1 MKRVALICL
10 MILMYW
16 GAPRVAAQSSAG
28 ETRTATETSEARPE
42 SGGEDE
48 KNQFKHSPSV
58 QWLAEKTGWSPER
71 VFDLSVI
78 ANFAVIAFAIIWLSK
93 KNLPGVFRNR
103 NSSIQRAMQE
113 ARRAS
118 EEARQR
124 LSQIET
130 RLSRLDAEINEMR
143 GAVEK
148 EAAADEQRI
157 RASAEGEAHRIAG
170 SAGEEIAAAAKAAR
184 RELTAYAAELA
195 ISLATQ
201 QIRVDGPTDQSLVRH
216 FSENLARA
224 NGAPGQEKK

>member
-10 MILMYW
+10 MVFLCW
-16 GAPRVAAQSSAG
+16 GAPRVTAQSSAN
-28 ETRTATETSEARPE
+28 ETRTATETPDAKPE
-42 SGGEDE
+42 SAGEDE
-48 KNQFKHSPSV
+48 KAQFKHSPSV
-58 QWLAEKTGWSPER
+58 QYLAEKTGLSPER

-78 ANFAVIAFAIIWLSK
+78 ANFAVIALAIIWLSK
-93 KNLPGVFRNR
+93 KNLPGVFRDR

-113 ARRAS
+113 ARKAS

-124 LSQIET
+124 LGEIET

-143 GAVEK
+143 AAVEK

-157 RASAEGEAHRIAG
+157 RASAEEEAHRIAG

-195 ISLATQ
+195 VSLAAQ
-201 QIRVDGPTDQSLVRH
+201 QVRVDGPTDQSLVRH
-216 FSENLARA
+216 FGENLAQA
-224 NGAPGQEKK
+224 NGAPGQDKK

>member
-1 MKRVALICL
+1 MKRVALVCL
-10 MILMYW
+10 MVFLCW
-16 GAPRVAAQSSAG
+16 GAPGVTAQSSAN
-28 ETRTATETSEARPE
+28 ETRTATETGGARPE
-42 SGGEDE
+42 SAGEDE

-78 ANFAVIAFAIIWLSK
+78 ANFAVIALAIIWLSK
-93 KNLPGVFRNR
+93 KNLPGVFRER

-113 ARRAS
+113 ARKAS

-124 LSQIET
+124 LGDIES

-143 GAVEK
+143 NTVEK
-148 EAAADEQRI
+148 EASADEQRI
-157 RASAEGEAHRIAG
+157 RASAEEEAHRIAG

-201 QIRVDGPTDQSLVRH
+201 QVRVDDPTDQSLVRH
-216 FSENLARA
+216 FAENLTQA
-224 NGAPGQEKK
+224 NGAPGRDKK